1 MSDLRLRLAARALV
15 LDEDDRV
22 LLVRM
27 GAGERPVWATPGGGI
42 EEGETAEEARRGELF
57 EEVGL
62 VPAALGPLI
71 WIRTVHPPLDAGRWD
86 GETERIYLV
95 RTRAFDPAPGLSWDR
110 LHAEGMTAVR
120 WWTIGELE
128 AAEARFAPRR
138 LPLRD
143 LIRRGPPA
151 EPVDVGV

>member
-1 MSDLRLRLAARALV
+1 VLVTQGFGGGPGSGAAGACPVGWGGVGR
-15 LDEDDRV
+15 RV
-22 LLVRM
+22 W
-27 GAGERPVWATPGGGI
+27 GGPGGGVAG
-42 EEGETAEEARRGELF
+42 GETAGGAGGRELF
-57 EEVGL
+57 EEVGF

-86 GETERIYLV
+86 GGTGRIYLV